1 MRSILRSKFA
11 VALTV
16 ALLAEGIPYYSAFA
30 IENTPQIKPLDLMT
44 ADFGNWRLLQTG
56 HIDQET
62 LEMLK
67 ADDTLTRSYGNP
79 AFPAPAGF
87 YVAYFKTQ
95 RTGQAPHS
103 PKNCLPGSG
112 WEPLK
117 EGVLDIPVTTMPGNI
132 RVNRYVVTRGENASV
147 VLYWYQTR
155 QRVIASDY
163 SAKLWLVL
171 DSIRYHRSD
180 TALVRVIVP
189 VLNGDDKTATVAAVD
204 FVKVMFPVLQAYL
217 PA

>member
-1 MRSILRSKFA
+1 LRSKFA
-11 VALTV
+11 VALTL
-16 ALLAEGIPYYSAFA
+16 ALLAEGALYYSAFA
-30 IENTPQIKPLDLMT
+30 IETAPQNKPLEQFSRDIGDWHLIEV
-44 ADFGNWRLLQTG
+44 G
-56 HIDQET
+56 HIDKET
-62 LEMLK
+62 MEMLK

-79 AFPAPAGF
+79 KYPTPAGF

-95 RTGQAPHS
+95 RTGQTPHS

-117 EGVLDIPVTTMPGNI
+117 EGVISLPVGVDPGSI
-132 RVNRYVVTRGENASV
+132 TVNRYLVSRGENTSV

-155 QRVIASDY
+155 KRVIASDY
-163 SAKLWLVL
+163 SAKIWLVL

-189 VLNGDDKTATVAAVD
+189 VVNGNGDLATETAVD
-204 FVKVMFPVLQAYL
+204 FVKGMFPLLQSYL
-217 PA
+217 PS